1 VIPRLLLID
10 NDPVLLSL
18 LTKAFETEGYQVTAV
33 PTVTDLAGLLESSR
47 PDLVITD
54 YLLDKGY
61 NGHQLC
67 CQLRALARFER
78 LPVLLLSA
86 WPDARMT
93 FEQQL
98 CQIWVTKPFKLW
110 ELLACTNELL
120 QFYKPEA

>member
-1 VIPRLLLID
+1 LLID
-10 NDPVLLSL
+10 DDPVLLAL
-18 LTKAFETEGYQVTAV
+18 LTEAFETEGYQVTAV

-54 YLLDKGY
+54 YLLEKGY

-67 CQLRALARFER
+67 CQLRALAHFER

-86 WPDARMT
+86 WRDARMI

-98 CQIWVTKPFKLW
+98 CQIWDTKPFKLR
-110 ELLACTNELL
+110 ELLVCTKELL